1 MYNSIDKVDQRDD
14 YFQCSPILG
23 RYAIGY
29 SIGYSDWHFQ
39 SSSGDPQILSTWR
52 ITSLICMNINLTN
65 L

>member
-29 SIGYSDWHFQ
+29 SLCDWHFQ
-39 SSSGDPQILSTWR
+39 NCSGFLAHEGSH
-52 ITSLICMNINLTN
+52 LLFV
-65 L
+65 

>member
-39 SSSGDPQILSTWR
+39 SSSGDPQILST
-52 ITSLICMNINLTN
+52 
-65 L
+65 